1 MLHRGGS
8 AGILGGVNMAK
19 GKQLDAP
26 TVYSIMA
33 SYFITGNTNDT
44 ARALNM
50 PQSTVCNIVNKNK
63 DKEEF
68 VKLGNEKREEFTQKA
83 TEIIDI
89 ALKRLKTTIEDKEI
103 DIPVNQLTTAIGTLY
118 DKRALARGE
127 STENTAIVVKFND
140 EMKEWAK

>member
-1 MLHRGGS
+1 
-8 AGILGGVNMAK
+8 MAR
-19 GKQLDAP
+19 GKQLDNK
-26 TVYSIMA
+26 TVYAVMLT
-33 SYFITGNTNDT
+33 YFINNNYSET
-44 ARALNM
+44 ARQLNLPQRTVEDVVKRNIKKEEFAALRE
-50 PQSTVCNIVNKNK
+50 QK
-63 DKEEF
+63 KEEF
-68 VKLGNEKREEFTQKA
+68 VQKA